1 MNPKIVFPEG
11 HKDKAYLID
20 LNSVIRSSI
29 SDGKIQYVPLLA
41 IYIAHLK
48 AGEIEKIDN
57 YYHPIMCVPILD
69 SLENI
74 RSPLFR
80 GIYPDAAKAM
90 LSISPGIK
98 TSVIQ
103 ARTLKIDGTSKSNEW
118 PLFVAWCW
126 SSWQAKHRG
135 GDRWTL
141 ERRWEDIRSR
151 GYKGEFACFRQL
163 CSRMK
168 LSVTESSPI
177 M

>member
-11 HKDKAYLID
+11 YKDKAYLVD
-20 LNSVIRSSI
+20 LNSVIRQPT
-29 SDGKIQYVPLLA
+29 SDGKIQHVPLLA
-41 IYIAHLK
+41 IYIGHLK
-48 AGEIEKIDN
+48 AGEIEKIDD
-57 YYHPIMCVPILD
+57 YYHPKICVPYLD
-69 SLENI
+69 SLENN

-90 LSISPGIK
+90 LSISSPIK
-98 TSVIQ
+98 TSIIQ
-103 ARTLKIDGTSKSNEW
+103 AKKLEIDGTSKNNEW
-118 PLFVAWCW
+118 HLFIAWCW
-126 SSWQAKHRG
+126 SRWQEKHRG

-141 ERRWEDIRSR
+141 ERRWEDMRSR

-168 LSVTESSPI
+168 LSVTKSGPY